1 MRTNR
6 ISRPQSLGFTLI
18 EIMIVVAI
26 IGLILGI
33 AMPAFLKSRTQ
44 ARKQICIENL
54 SQIES
59 AKQQWGLE
67 NNKKDGDV
75 CTDADIFGSNSYIK
89 VKPNCPGAGTYD
101 LTSIGHLATCTQE
114 GHSL

>member
-1 MRTNR
+1 MKLHRVVR
-6 ISRPQSLGFTLI
+6 RGGGFTLI
-18 EIMIVVAI
+18 EILIVVAI
-26 IGLILGI
+26 MGIILGV
-33 AMPAFLKSRTQ
+33 ALPAFMKSRTQ
-44 ARKQICIENL
+44 ARKQVCIENL

-75 CTDADIFGSNSYIK
+75 CTDADLFGPTLYIK
-89 VKPNCPGAGTYD
+89 VKPLCPGGGTYD
-101 LTSIGHLATCTQE
+101 LTKIGSVATCSLE